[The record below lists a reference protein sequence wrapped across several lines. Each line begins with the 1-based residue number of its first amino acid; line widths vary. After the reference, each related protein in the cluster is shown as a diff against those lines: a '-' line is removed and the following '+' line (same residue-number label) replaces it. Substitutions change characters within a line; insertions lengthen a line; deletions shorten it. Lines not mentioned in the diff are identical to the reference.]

1 MSDSSA
7 VRSRRLP
14 IFVTL
19 SVAAAIA
26 WMYGTGHVVRSFGS
40 IALVLLWVL
49 IVGLWWAFGQ
59 RPGKMGRL
67 FKFVGALVL
76 AVAAFLGVFRY
87 DGSADGSALPRFVF
101 KWMPKREL
109 PSLVVA
115 PSSVAVPADL
125 PAGLVDM
132 PRFLGPKGDGVFP
145 ELTWDTE
152 WEKNPPREVWR
163 KSVGAGWSGFSI
175 SGRRAITMEQRGG
188 EETTVCYDV
197 VTGEVLWSH
206 ADKAFFTEKMGGDGP
221 RSTPTIDAAAG
232 AVFAFGATG
241 LLNRLDLATGER
253 RWQVDVL
260 GLTGG
265 SNVTWGKSAAPL
277 LVGDVVVVSGGAT
290 GPVLCAF
297 KQSDGSLAWKTKS
310 TAASYSSPVLMNLGG
325 VEQIVSV
332 NQNSVT
338 GHEPMTGVEL
348 WAFDWPAGMPKVCQ
362 PISAGEDRILVTASY
377 GMKSHL
383 LKIAK
388 SSEVEWSCEEL
399 WSSSSPRTKFS
410 SAVIHD
416 GHIYANDEG
425 TLACVNLAD
434 GERVWREGR
443 YGFGQLIQVGGY
455 LLIQA
460 EQGFVAVVKLDP
472 TGLKEV
478 SRLNALSAMTW
489 NPPSL
494 AGRWLLVRN
503 AEEAVC
509 YELPEL
515 AKE

>member
-1 MSDSSA
+1 MSATSSS
-7 VRSRRLP
+7 RSRRLP
-14 IFVTL
+14 IIVTL
-19 SVAAAIA
+19 AVVAAIA
-26 WMYGTGHVVRSFGS
+26 WMYATGQVVRSFAS
-40 IALVLLWVL
+40 IALILLWVMV
-49 IVGLWWAFGQ
+49 IGLWWAFGP
-59 RPGKMGRL
+59 RAGKVGRL
-67 FKFVGALVL
+67 LKFVAGLAL
-76 AVAAFLGVFRY
+76 AIAAFFGLFRY
-87 DGSADGSALPRFVF
+87 DGSSDGSALPRFVF

-109 PSLVVA
+109 PSLIVA
-115 PSSVAVPADL
+115 PSTAPAAGEL
-125 PAGLVDM
+125 PAGLADLT
-132 PRFLGPKGDGVFP
+132 RFSGPNGDGVFP
-145 ELTWDTE
+145 ELTWDPQ
-152 WEKNPPREVWR
+152 WETNPPREVWR
-163 KSVGAGWSGFSI
+163 KPVGEGWSGFSVA
-175 SGRRAITMEQRGG
+175 GRRAITMEQRGE
-188 EETTVCYDV
+188 EETTACYDV
-197 VTGEVLWSH
+197 VTGDVLWSH
-206 ADKAFFTEKMGGDGP
+206 ADAANFTEKMGGNGP
-221 RSTPTIDAAAG
+221 RSTPTIDTKAG
-232 AVFAFGATG
+232 LVYAFGATG
-241 LLNRLDLATGER
+241 LLNCLELATGKQ

-260 GLTGG
+260 KVTGG
-265 SNVTWGKSAAPL
+265 GNVTWGKSTAPL
-277 LVGDVVVVSGGAT
+277 LVGESVVVSGGAS

-297 KQSDGSLAWKTKS
+297 KQADGSLAWKTQS
-310 TAASYSSPVLMNLGG
+310 TAASYSSPVLMTLGG

-338 GHEPMTGVEL
+338 GHEPLSGAEL
-348 WAFDWPAGMPKVCQ
+348 WNFDWPAGMPKVCQ
-362 PISAGEDRILVTASY
+362 PIAAGDDRVLVTASY

-388 SSEVEWSCEEL
+388 KGDAGWSCEEL
-399 WSSSSPRTKFS
+399 WASSSPRTKFS

-434 GERVWREGR
+434 GERLWREGR
-443 YGFGQLIQVGGY
+443 YGFGQLIRVGGY

-478 SRLNALSAMTW
+478 ARVNALSAMTW

-515 AKE
+515 AKK